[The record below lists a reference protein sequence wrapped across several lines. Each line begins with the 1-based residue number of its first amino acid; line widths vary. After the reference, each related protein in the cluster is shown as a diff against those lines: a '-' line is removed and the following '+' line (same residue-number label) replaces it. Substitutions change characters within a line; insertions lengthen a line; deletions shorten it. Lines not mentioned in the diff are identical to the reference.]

1 VRGFEAV
8 ATDGSSDHRQT
19 LLREVND
26 HIERLNG
33 EWEIVGRD
41 TVLCE
46 CGDAECQE
54 KIDVA
59 TADYAFVRGFAARFL
74 VKPDH
79 VAYEGERVVQE
90 GTGYVVVEKLGAQ
103 R

>member
-1 VRGFEAV
+1 MSV
-8 ATDGSSDHRQT
+8 HRQT
-19 LLREVND
+19 LLREVNEQ
-26 HIERLNG
+26 IERLNG

-46 CGDAECQE
+46 CGHPDCLE

-59 TADYAFVRGFAARFL
+59 AAEYEHVRRFSEQFL

-79 VAYEGERVVQE
+79 VAEDGERVVRE
-90 GTGYVVVEKLGAQ
+90 GAGYVVVEKIDAGAV

>member
-1 VRGFEAV
+1 VSA
-8 ATDGSSDHRQT
+8 HRQT
-19 LLREVND
+19 LLREVNEQ
-26 HIERLNG
+26 IERLNG

-46 CGDAECQE
+46 CGRPDCLE

-59 TADYAFVRGFAARFL
+59 AADYELVRRFPARFL

-79 VAYEGERVVQE
+79 VADDGERIVEQ
-90 GTGYVVVEKLGAQ
+90 GAGYVVVEKIDVGAA